1 MFFENVK
8 FRDVLIKPIPRRL
21 CTVSKQRNADDRA
34 NREHNVDISCNFTL
48 CIKLNRLQDIVSGSE
63 RYDTLCDQNN
73 RLRMKKKQL
82 SHCLYHQHY
91 TRTYTCL
98 ALLVEFHH
106 KEHST
111 HNVLFDGNQ
120 PTTWKSRN
128 TSQELWKRKIS
139 S

>member
-73 RLRMKKKQL
+73 RLRMKKKTAVSL
-82 SHCLYHQHY
+82 SLSSALHTYIHMLGIVGWIPSQ
-91 TRTYTCL
+91 RT
-98 ALLVEFHH
+98 
-106 KEHST
+106 
-111 HNVLFDGNQ
+111 
-120 PTTWKSRN
+120 
-128 TSQELWKRKIS
+128 
-139 S
+139 